1 MSIAAWALAAEPGS
15 ESASDAGVVSQAWTW
30 LASADSWS
38 GDGGIGARI
47 LEHLGYSLLATVIAA
62 VIGVAL
68 GVVVGH
74 TGRGQG
80 AVLGASGILRAMPS
94 LGLLTFLALI
104 IPAGVTLPLIPSTI
118 VLVILAVPPI
128 LAATASGF
136 RSIDRSVIDA
146 AYAMGHSTKQ
156 VIGRV
161 EFPLAMPVLIG
172 GLRSAWLQ
180 VLATATIAAYL
191 GLGGL
196 GRFLLDSLAVRDY
209 GVMLG
214 AAVLVAGLAL
224 ITDLVF
230 TIAEKVLAPAGA
242 RTGGAR

>member
-1 MSIAAWALAAEPGS
+1 MSISASALVVESAA

>member
-1 MSIAAWALAAEPGS
+1 MSIAASALAAESGS

-146 AYAMGHSTKQ
+146 AYARGNSTKQ

-224 ITDLVF
+224 VTDLVF
-230 TIAEKVLAPAGA
+230 TIAEKVLAAAGA

>member
-1 MSIAAWALAAEPGS
+1 MSISASALVVESAAES
-15 ESASDAGVVSQAWTW
+15 ETDAGVVSQAWTW

-224 ITDLVF
+224 VTDLVF

>member
-1 MSIAAWALAAEPGS
+1 MSISASALVVESAA

-224 ITDLVF
+224 VTDLVF
-230 TIAEKVLAPAGA
+230 TIAEKVLAAAGA

>member
-1 MSIAAWALAAEPGS
+1 MSISASALVVESAA

-30 LASADSWS
+30 LVSADSWS

>member
-1 MSIAAWALAAEPGS
+1 MSILASVLAAESGS
-15 ESASDAGVVSQAWTW
+15 ESGSDADVVSQAWTW
-30 LASADSWS
+30 LTSGDSWS

-47 LEHLGYSLLATVIAA
+47 LEHLGYSLLAMVIAA

-146 AYAMGHSTKQ
+146 AYAMGHSTNQ

-230 TIAEKVLAPAGA
+230 TIAEKALAPAGA
-242 RTGGAR
+242 RTGGVR